1 MINGEVELEIPMEI
15 QNEYPIPNIYE
26 DPETKKAR
34 DEKEEAER
42 KAKEEREEAE
52 RKAKEEA
59 E

>member
-1 MINGEVELEIPMEI
+1 MEI